1 MLLRNPSCT
10 IGTAHHCASVLP
22 PRRSSLPP
30 PLPPFHPLPLPPS
43 RFSLNIDPMDVHEVA
58 MRLEVIQLD
67 VSMQWKLQAEVA
79 SVQASFLYN
88 DTLPQSALHQVR

>member
-1 MLLRNPSCT
+1 
-10 IGTAHHCASVLP
+10 
-22 PRRSSLPP
+22 
-30 PLPPFHPLPLPPS
+30 
-43 RFSLNIDPMDVHEVA
+43 

>member
-1 MLLRNPSCT
+1 MVFL
-10 IGTAHHCASVLP
+10 
-22 PRRSSLPP
+22 SSLSLRKGSETLGNSPP